1 MTELNIAS
9 SFVAVPQ
16 AYMFKE
22 CKIGLFF
29 YSWMLTASTHR
40 NREKQIP
47 LRHYFCPRFGKM
59 GQPCILMSGP
69 IQAGMEPVMESAK

>member
-16 AYMFKE
+16 AYMFKD

-29 YSWMLTASTHR
+29 NCWMLTVHTQKQ
-40 NREKQIP
+40 NEKNP
-47 LRHYFCPRFGKM
+47 FNTLFLF
-59 GQPCILMSGP
+59 
-69 IQAGMEPVMESAK
+69 

>member
-16 AYMFKE
+16 AYMFKD

-29 YSWMLTASTHR
+29 NSWILTVHTQKQ
-40 NREKQIP
+40 NEKKIP
-47 LRHYFCPRFGKM
+47 LTHYSHSRCEKK
-59 GQPCILMSGP
+59 I
-69 IQAGMEPVMESAK
+69 KKNK